1 MKRLPTHI
9 PNLDVIL
16 HGGLPANSTILLSGA
31 PGTGKTVL
39 ANQIVY
45 ANAGQTN
52 KALFVSTASEPQARL
67 LQYLQGFAFFDV
79 NKVGSAV
86 VYEDLGPQLLSG
98 DGAAALT
105 RLEEL
110 LLQLRPAFLVIDSY
124 RALRDLSTDAQA
136 ARRSLFRLGA
146 ALATL
151 PCTALL
157 VGEYDPDRISHVL
170 EATIVDGIIGLHA
183 RHNTASDQRTL
194 RVYKLRGSAY
204 RSGEHSFSISDQG
217 ITVYPRFAAPD
228 IHHTYQASQ
237 QRVPT
242 GIPGLDDQ
250 LLPGGLLRGT
260 TTLVA
265 GDPGVGKTVTALHFL
280 LNGVRQG
287 EAGVYISFQED
298 PSQLSQIAA
307 NFGFD
312 LPALEASGRLAMFY
326 RSPVELNVDEHAF
339 HATQLLERI
348 GAQRVVIDSV
358 GDLESG
364 LREDPERYFNF
375 IYALVQWMKNHD
387 ITVMLTAEM
396 GQLFSNELTLTGRGV
411 SHIADTIIMLRYTE
425 LDGEIRRA
433 LTVLSARGSEHGKQ
447 VREYLISE
455 AEGPRIGAPLRSA
468 YSIMFPTARLSEG

>member
-1 MKRLPTHI
+1 MKRLPTHV
-9 PNLDVIL
+9 PNLDEIL
-16 HGGLPANSTILLSGA
+16 QGGLPAHSTVLLSGA

-39 ANQIVY
+39 ANQIMY
-45 ANAGQTN
+45 ANASEAH

-86 VYEDLGPQLLSG
+86 IYEDLGPQLLSG
-98 DGAAALT
+98 NGAAALT

-110 LLQLRPAFLVIDSY
+110 LLKLKPAFLVIDSY
-124 RALRDLSTDAQA
+124 RALHDLSTDEQA
-136 ARRSLFRLGA
+136 ARRDLFRLGA
-146 ALATL
+146 VLATL
-151 PCTALL
+151 PCTTLL
-157 VGEYDPDRISHVL
+157 VGEYNPDRLSNLL

-183 RHNTASDQRTL
+183 RHNAAGDQRTL
-194 RVYKLRGSAY
+194 RVYKLRGSSF
-204 RSGEHSFSISDQG
+204 RSGEHSFTISDQG
-217 ITVYPRFAAPD
+217 ITLYPRFAAPD
-228 IHHTYQASQ
+228 IHRTYQASQ
-237 QRVPT
+237 QRVAT

-250 LLPGGLLRGT
+250 LLPGGLLSGT

-298 PSQLSQIAA
+298 PSQLARIAA

-312 LPALEASGRLAMFY
+312 LSDLEASGQLAMFY

-339 HATQLLERI
+339 HVVELLERMQ
-348 GAQRVVIDSV
+348 ARRVVIDSV
-358 GDLESG
+358 GDLEAG
-364 LREDPERYFNF
+364 LREEPERYFNF
-375 IYALVQWMKNHD
+375 IYALVQWMKNRD
-387 ITVMLTAEM
+387 ITAMLTAEM
-396 GQLFSNELTLTGRGV
+396 GQLFANELTLTGRGV

-433 LTVLSARGSEHGKQ
+433 FTVLSARGSEHSKQ

-468 YSIMFPTARLSEG
+468 YSIMFPTARLPEE